1 MFLNKN
7 KYFHLGGFILALLS
21 FSSQAAFKPLVQFG
35 DNPGDLTASYYQPAN
50 SNAIVV
56 LLHGC
61 LQNAENLAKQSDFLA
76 LAKLH
81 RFTLLL
87 PQQSQQN
94 NVKSC
99 FNWFSKQDT
108 SRDQGELLSLKN
120 MITTLQNS
128 SPVSDTYVAGLS
140 AGGAMASAL
149 LVNYP
154 DMFISGAIIAGLP
167 YPCADN
173 LVKAISCMRNGP
185 SQNAEELS
193 KLALSLNKA
202 STKWPSISIWTGKKD
217 SIVNPKNSSALAK
230 QWALILQANE
240 QIHLTATSGYSKSLW
255 NTPKQVSAVELIE
268 VDNIGHGIM
277 INSQVENGGTS
288 GDFLLESPLSSIK
301 NIVSFWQL
309 NTNNP

>member
-1 MFLNKN
+1 MFFNKN
-7 KYFHLGGFILALLS
+7 KYFYLGCYILALLS
-21 FSSQAAFKPLVQFG
+21 FSSQATFKPLVQFG
-35 DNPGDLTASYYQPAN
+35 ENPGDLAASYYQPEK

-61 LQNAENLAKQSDFLA
+61 LQNAESLAEQSDFLA
-76 LAKLH
+76 LAKQH
-81 RFTLLL
+81 QFTLLL

-108 SRDQGELLSLKN
+108 SKDQGELLSLKN
-120 MITTLQNS
+120 MITTLQDR

-154 DMFISGAIIAGLP
+154 EMFTSGAIIAGLP

-193 KLALSLNKA
+193 KLALSLNKP
-202 STKWPSISIWTGKKD
+202 STKWPSISIWTGKID
-217 SIVNPKNSSALAK
+217 SIVNPKNSSALAN

-240 QIHLTATSGYSKSLW
+240 QNQVGGTKGFSKSIW
-255 NTPKQVSAVELIE
+255 STSKQANAVELIE

-277 INSQVENGGTS
+277 INSQIENGGTS
-288 GDFLLESPLSSIK
+288 GNFLLESPISSVK

-309 NTNNP
+309 NANNP